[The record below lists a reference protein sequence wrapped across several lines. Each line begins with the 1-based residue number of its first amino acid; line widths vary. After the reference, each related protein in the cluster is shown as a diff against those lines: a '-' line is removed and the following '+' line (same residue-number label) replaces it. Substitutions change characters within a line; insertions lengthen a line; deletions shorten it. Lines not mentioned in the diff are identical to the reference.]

1 MKRTG
6 TLLLVLLIAVAFG
19 TQVWAGGQS
28 ASGSASAP
36 AAKPLTKVNVGVHRN
51 GAGASAVAV
60 ALEKGFFKDYG
71 IDAQVTIVE
80 SGPVEMAA
88 MRADTPTLDIGYIGP
103 GVAWNPID
111 PTGNSLSF
119 VFFDDL
125 GNSERLL
132 AKKGIFTR
140 NSSGQ
145 FDYPAL
151 YNGLKGK
158 TVYLEIGTTPG
169 GWFKN
174 LVDAINQGY
183 AAGDQLWLQCEDSS
197 YLAGYT
203 APNSNPANKVL
214 VVNYANANLPAGM
227 ASAGSVTVDI
237 AVGFE
242 PAPSTILKN
251 VSNAEMVA
259 DINNLPKDKVFPAT
273 FLANTK
279 WLTSNPDLA
288 KNCIYAI
295 YKAAQWRAANLDESM
310 RAAERLCAMPEGTF
324 VANAYF
330 FPGTAEYKAWFADT
344 NSAGYG
350 YLRSLYNSSV
360 PNIPKGATP
369 KAFEQAVDFTYMLQA
384 IKEISN

>member
-1 MKRTG
+1 M
-6 TLLLVLLIAVAFG
+6 LVLLIAVAFG

-28 ASGSASAP
+28 APAPASASAP
-36 AAKPLTKVNVGVHRN
+36 AAKALTPVRIGVQKN
-51 GAGASAVAV
+51 GGGASMIAVAV
-60 ALEKGFFKDYG
+60 EQGFFKAYG
-71 IDAQVTIVE
+71 IDPQVTVVE

-119 VFFDDL
+119 VFFDNL

-132 AKKGIFTR
+132 ARKGIFTR

-145 FDYPAL
+145 FDYAAL

-183 AAGDQLWLQCEDSS
+183 GAADQLWLNCEDSS

-203 APNSNPANKVL
+203 APNSNPANKVQ
-214 VVNYANANLPAGM
+214 VVNYSNANLPAGM
-227 ASAGSVTVDI
+227 ATAGSTSVDI

-251 VSNAEMVA
+251 VSNVELVA
-259 DINNLPKDKVFPAT
+259 DINSLPKDKVFPAT

-279 WLTSNPDLA
+279 WFTSNPDLA

-295 YKAAQWRAANLDESM
+295 YKAAQWRAANLDEAM

-324 VANAYF
+324 VASAYF
-330 FPGTAEYKAWFADT
+330 FPGTAEYKSWFADT
-344 NSAGYG
+344 GSAGYG

-360 PNIPKGATP
+360 ANIPKGATP
-369 KAFEQAVDFTYMLQA
+369 KTFEQAVNFTNMLQA